1 MSNNEELNQ
10 KQWGVLSSNQEW
22 IRFSDTKAVLLI
34 TALGVIGTIVYSNA
48 TSVLDGMKQSCWTIF
63 FSALAVVLAA
73 ISGWFSF
80 KCLDPILRNDNP
92 HSLVYF
98 GHIQAKYKD
107 YKEYH
112 KDLARDSGSAF
123 SEALS
128 EQVFVTSGIAWK
140 KFRRFA
146 ISLRF
151 FLASMIAAAIAVA
164 LYLVL

>member
-1 MSNNEELNQ
+1 MSNNEELSQ

-48 TSVLDGMKQSCWTIF
+48 SSVLEGMKQSGWTIL
-63 FSALAVVLAA
+63 FSTLAILLGI
-73 ISGWFSF
+73 ISCYFSF

-112 KDLARDSGSAF
+112 NDLVGDKGNKF

-128 EQVFVTSGIAWK
+128 EQVFVTSSIAWK
-140 KFRRFA
+140 KFKRFA

-151 FLASMIAAAIAVA
+151 FLAAMIAASIAVV
-164 LYLVL
+164 LYLAL